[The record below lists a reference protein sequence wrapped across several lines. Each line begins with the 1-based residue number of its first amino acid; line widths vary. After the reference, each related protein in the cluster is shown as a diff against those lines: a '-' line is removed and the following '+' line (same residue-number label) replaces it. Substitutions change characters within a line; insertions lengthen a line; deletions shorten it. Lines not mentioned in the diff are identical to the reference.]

1 MSDDRVV
8 QIGSQSQVS
17 DPLTELLRERA
28 VELLQAAVNAECAE
42 FLHRHEP
49 MREASGRCAVVRN
62 GFLPKRSIL
71 TGIGP
76 LSVQVPRVRDRSGRG
91 LRFESQLVPAYVR
104 RAQAVD
110 AVLPW
115 LYLRGIAQAEVGPAL
130 RALVGKA
137 AANMSAR
144 VIGKLKA
151 HWAAEYAA
159 WSKADLSKE
168 RWVYVWVDG
177 IYSGIRAE
185 QQRLCVLIVVGVN
198 ERGQKRFLAIE
209 DGVRESKQSWREV
222 LIGLRER
229 GLLAPQLAVGDGALG
244 FWAALDDV
252 FPATRQQRCW
262 VHKTANVL
270 NYLPRS
276 LQPKAN
282 AGLQAIWMADTRVHA
297 NKAFEAFL
305 TIYQP
310 KYPKAT
316 ECLARDRVPLLAF
329 YDFPAAHW
337 VHLRTS
343 NVIESTFA
351 TIRHRTERV
360 KGAFSRTSLLSML
373 FKLARC
379 AEDSFRRIKGFDW
392 LAEVIRGVKFVDGV
406 RENQIM
412 QQRKAAA

>member
-28 VELLQAAVNAECAE
+28 VELLQAAVNAECVE
-42 FLHRHEP
+42 FLHRHQP
-49 MREASGRCAVVRN
+49 MREARGWCAVVRN

-76 LSVQVPRVRDRSGRG
+76 LPVQVPRVRDRSGRG

-104 RAQAVD
+104 RARAVD

-137 AANMSAR
+137 AANMSTS

-185 QQRLCVLIVVGVN
+185 QQRLCALIVVGVN
-198 ERGQKRFLAIE
+198 ARGQKRFLAIE

-222 LIGLRER
+222 LIALRER
-229 GLLAPQLAVGDGALG
+229 RRREDVGEHHDSRRAH
-244 FWAALDDV
+244 DE
-252 FPATRQQRCW
+252 QR
-262 VHKTANVL
+262 
-270 NYLPRS
+270 
-276 LQPKAN
+276 
-282 AGLQAIWMADTRVHA
+282 
-297 NKAFEAFL
+297 
-305 TIYQP
+305 
-310 KYPKAT
+310 
-316 ECLARDRVPLLAF
+316 RVPQRDAQPERASKKGSGVVF
-329 YDFPAAHW
+329 TFCHRS
-337 VHLRTS
+337 VH
-343 NVIESTFA
+343 F
-351 TIRHRTERV
+351 
-360 KGAFSRTSLLSML
+360 
-373 FKLARC
+373 
-379 AEDSFRRIKGFDW
+379 
-392 LAEVIRGVKFVDGV
+392 
-406 RENQIM
+406 
-412 QQRKAAA
+412 

>member
-8 QIGSQSQVS
+8 QIGSQSPVS

-49 MREASGRCAVVRN
+49 MREARGRCAVVRN

-76 LSVQVPRVRDRSGRG
+76 LPVQVPRVRDRSGRG

-104 RAQAVD
+104 RAQVVD

-115 LYLRGIAQAEVGPAL
+115 LYLRGIAQADVGPAL

-137 AANMSAR
+137 AANMSTS

-185 QQRLCVLIVVGVN
+185 QQRLCALIVVGVN
-198 ERGQKRFLAIE
+198 ARGQKRFLAIE

-222 LIGLRER
+222 LIALRER

-276 LQPKAN
+276 LQPKAKV
-282 AGLQAIWMADTRVHA
+282 GLQAIWMADTCAHA
-297 NKAFEAFL
+297 NKAFETFL
-305 TIYQP
+305 TMYQS

-329 YDFPAAHW
+329 YDFPAEHW

-379 AEDSFRRIKGFDW
+379 AEDSFRRITGFDW

-406 RENQIM
+406 REDQIM

>member
-1 MSDDRVV
+1 MNDDRVV

-28 VELLQAAVNAECAE
+28 VELLQAAVNAECVE
-42 FLHRHEP
+42 FLHRHQP
-49 MREASGRCAVVRN
+49 MREARGWCAVVRN

-76 LSVQVPRVRDRSGRG
+76 LPVQVPRVRSGRG

-104 RAQAVD
+104 RARAVD

-137 AANMSAR
+137 AANLSTS

-185 QQRLCVLIVVGVN
+185 QQRLCALIVVGVN
-198 ERGQKRFLAIE
+198 ARGQKRFLAIE

-222 LIGLRER
+222 LIALRER

-276 LQPKAN
+276 LQPKAKV
-282 AGLQAIWMADTRVHA
+282 GLQAIWMADTRAHA

-305 TIYQP
+305 TTYQP

-329 YDFPAAHW
+329 YDFPAEHW

-373 FKLARC
+373 FKLGRC

-406 RENQIM
+406 REDQIM